1 MVDPT
6 EKSLHKILHELTSS
20 FACNELRNI
29 CAPDPTAGGSLQ
41 EVAAWY
47 LDEAGVRE
55 QLRAE
60 LTNLANNATLVGG
73 LYGGDNNSPPN
84 IRLPSVGGGGG
95 GQSGA
100 QLSASA
106 PPSGVMQQ
114 RSNNSHRPHPNS
126 SSSLDNNNNNNS
138 RVVNN
143 RNQSDTDHTSSPPPP
158 SEEVGLDWLLRY
170 RRLTTS
176 HQNLF
181 IGSTTC
187 TNPYT
192 TFNDFDFASS
202 SSSNHAP
209 GSYDESCLHSESSM
223 SNNNNNS
230 SNRLY
235 YSTSPF
241 HLLSNSFDID
251 PNVHS
256 NNNNSNVNTTNTTT
270 TATGSSSMQSSGT
283 QIAAMFAKVRELLA
297 KRDSNAPR
305 LLSLITEE
313 LLNCSKLPPLK
324 SRRNIRNSGINM
336 ANRSQT
342 IPPVIRLP
350 HSQLLQTSD
359 RNYSSENLSNSSSSA
374 PSPSSNH
381 NSSHSLFSQPPPW
394 TVRLWEEVCLLWTL
408 VLLSPDC
415 NAEMKKQWRCR
426 LQNWSRVSRS
436 PCDDCYLLPNH
447 YFSSIHEL
455 SEVNEDGLCQNQQQ
469 QPPTSRAY
477 RRTSVFRLP
486 IEVSYMSW
494 DEVWLTH
501 LLSFNNNNNNNNM
514 KSDKNE
520 EELNETS
527 VNRQSHYSTNISL
540 DDNNNNKHSPGAGGA
555 GGGGECHCPY
565 CDLSATLTE
574 PFPLLCLRVAALR
587 SNGYL
592 SQALQLA
599 VFISQRL
606 LRSVKAKTALAT
618 STLFNMGMRSPPQ
631 TFSPHMSWSNNNHNS
646 NNNNSNN
653 NNNGNNNNNNNN
665 YPNDILTARRTLFN
679 TPPNNGQGI
688 RVGGGMH
695 SNSRYIPSASL
706 SPPINVNHH
715 SRSIPPPPPPPLPAP
730 RRLGLS
736 PNSNHSPGP
745 SCSNHQPVN
754 NNNNCCWSS
763 QSPYLFKS
771 PPPPPP
777 SAPSTSQQYL
787 NHCSPSAS
795 APSASSSSSSS
806 SSGSSPFSPVPFH
819 NSYHHHQQQQQQS
832 SNTNHVYYYYNKQ
845 HMPYPNSSLYPYAS
859 SCSLPPPMHN
869 SNCGSNGNS
878 TAAAA
883 VMHPVHYNRSLTSPT
898 SPCPP
903 PPPPGNRSIPSR
915 PLLSPHSMPSGGGG
929 GASGETDMNCGL
941 ISSNCPCHAD
951 IGWIG
956 LPGRPVICLVE
967 CLLDA
972 AAIVVEAAASHHH
985 HQTPIALPSSWGHME
1000 KASFYLCLAVKV
1012 SLLALFQQRPPVG
1025 SVSRL
1030 LACQHQEARLL
1041 TLLNTIP
1048 KDVTIALAMCD
1059 ILCQLLG
1066 PPISP
1071 SRILCK
1077 LDHSPVVRLWWWSAL
1092 GFLVH
1097 PDTYPVHAVAEFVL
1111 NYLLDTQRLN
1121 QLTSFTTCW
1130 SGFANGNNNMSS
1142 VRIDDMVFT
1151 LVIRAM
1157 RFSIPENYMDNP
1169 GTGPGLMRS
1178 NSSPQLSMGGG
1189 VSGGGG
1195 GPTNGGSQRTHYHRG
1210 GWGDHFNNNNNNNNL
1225 AGSSS
1230 AAAAAGGNVVLLPGV
1245 VRSGLDTA
1253 LAVNTDDDEVNDQE
1267 FPSMSMTTTTTTTPI
1282 SITTSTSSSVDSNS
1296 NFMNNPVHFDYHY
1309 QRFPHLPTTNP
1320 LLRWEHHQQQQH
1332 QQQHQSAPDGVG
1344 GGGGGDRFVMTA
1356 PKISSPPLPSAFAI
1370 STQNFLKTLSGS
1382 VNMNSSPN
1390 SSSSGCRNLCH
1401 HQHHHHHPVYN
1412 LQNAVD
1418 NRWSTP
1424 IIIPSIDHHHHDGG
1438 GDCGGGEVTPFSGLA
1453 PLFTIMRNNIRIR
1466 RNRFS
1471 TIIDDSQTI
1480 NGGGNGNGIVSPQ
1493 NQSAAQCR
1501 RCLDTLKIRQSR
1513 LAVALIRV
1521 SKSLVNRLD
1530 QIVQICDQNIHSPVT
1545 LLVISQQVFA
1555 EAFGWKLRT
1564 PLDRKAGASDN
1575 NLHDIAYNG
1584 CPCSSTQ
1591 PPLHNLISTTNSTNP
1606 PSAPPAPFEVF
1617 FTRDRIHLLCT
1628 AFHLTLLAM
1637 IRTLSRSFHWRRQ
1650 EMLKWAVAIALHVGP
1665 FACLYLINHWSSY
1678 VNAREAVIWL
1688 APAIL
1693 TAMGNLNSK
1702 VLTVDPSNPSSSSPF
1717 LEDDMCF
1724 DHSLFCGSS
1733 NCNGG
1738 SSSNNNNAGGGN
1750 IIMTS
1755 SLDDDRNC
1763 SAWNHTISIS
1773 TAAQLLGTA
1782 IPYSKAS
1789 REQITN
1795 AVRHMAIQA
1804 AAKDPVSCSL
1814 PALHFSEEDSSA
1826 FETVYRLVLDA
1837 AEAGSIGPIQLFSLA
1852 RYMDSHGWVWRA
1864 FPLALHATRLFVL
1877 SSTQEG
1883 HPVANDVL
1891 WACLLGHR
1899 LGPVALQE
1907 ILKNVIHNIH
1917 CPTLLTDILH
1927 RCRTIPYGM
1936 NSMPP
1941 PPPPPVNSNVNHHHQ
1956 HYPINN
1962 INNNNNNFCYC
1973 CCNNISS
1980 NNINIGNNSNGTN
1993 NHNNSNSN
2001 NYVHSSTIDPCVLMN
2016 NTHPTNSMPIGR
2028 NPCTTHFCN
2037 ASHYINNTTTT
2048 IIIMLITTAVHLS
2061 SSSCICMIKLSI
2073 KSLILYLL
2081 EEHITSQKHQTHTRM

>member
-1 MVDPT
+1 MVHFAFITLLALTAINSGESTSKDAISTRLAKINREIPKVT
-6 EKSLHKILHELTSS
+6 AYLKSSEAKVKQATDKILSQNASLQGEIKKYTDCLENAYKYSWGSEAFKNILHHFPGDPHRILVDAAKCIQQES
-20 FACNELRNI
+20 FEYKRNI
-29 CAPDPTAGGSLQ
+29 EEFPIKKCFVNMPPAPYEDLRQLNVQIYYLFFHKHEQTFNIYAKNINEILLKGLIFMKHKLPTCVSPSFSKLRRLDGGCSQVEKTNSVNSLLDLSAKVVAEFLPFEYVERMLVHVPEPVQEKIIYYSFPQRDSDIYTYASFHTKYDKTRDKIPYYQGLEYFQNNCVEDVIQIGFHLTGSVRQQPASCVVGTQGGNKFKVSITFDRCKIISVCCDCGNKGLPWCPHVVALAIFRIRQPQSVDYRSPISDALVCMSRSQLQKFAQYLIASHPNKILPSAQRLADQLLQPESTINKTSGAPDPTAGGSLQ

-84 IRLPSVGGGGG
+84 IRLPSGGGG

-158 SEEVGLDWLLRY
+158 PSEEVGLDWLLRY

-202 SSSNHAP
+202 STSSNHAP

-251 PNVHS
+251 PNVH
-256 NNNNSNVNTTNTTT
+256 NNSNINTTNTTT
-270 TATGSSSMQSSGT
+270 TTTNSSSMQSSGT

-415 NAEMKKQWRCR
+415 SAEVKKQWRCR

-455 SEVNEDGLCQNQQQ
+455 SEVDEVDGQQHQQQ
-469 QPPTSRAY
+469 SGGQQPATSRAY

-501 LLSFNNNNNNNNM
+501 LLSFNNNNNNI

-540 DDNNNNKHSPGAGGA
+540 DDNNNNKTTSNSPGA

-631 TFSPHMSWSNNNHNS
+631 TFSPHMSWNNNNNNSNSNS
-646 NNNNSNN
+646 NNNNS
-653 NNNGNNNNNNNN
+653 NNNNNN

-695 SNSRYIPSASL
+695 SNSRYISSANMPSSPIIISNHGKFSPSHRRLTSPRPASL

-795 APSASSSSSSS
+795 APSASSSSS
-806 SSGSSPFSPVPFH
+806 GSSPFSPVPFH
-819 NSYHHHQQQQQQS
+819 NSYHHHHQQQQQQS

-878 TAAAA
+878 IGAAATAA

-915 PLLSPHSMPSGGGG
+915 PLLSPHSNMPSGGGG
-929 GASGETDMNCGL
+929 DYF
-941 ISSNCPCHAD
+941 
-951 IGWIG
+951 
-956 LPGRPVICLVE
+956 PGRPVICLVE

-972 AAIVVEAAASHHH
+972 AAIVVEAAASHHHH

-1012 SLLALFQQRPPVG
+1012 SG
-1025 SVSRL
+1025 
-1030 LACQHQEARLL
+1030 
-1041 TLLNTIP
+1041 
-1048 KDVTIALAMCD
+1048 
-1059 ILCQLLG
+1059 
-1066 PPISP
+1066 
-1071 SRILCK
+1071 
-1077 LDHSPVVRLWWWSAL
+1077 
-1092 GFLVH
+1092 
-1097 PDTYPVHAVAEFVL
+1097 YP
-1111 NYLLDTQRLN
+1111 
-1121 QLTSFTTCW
+1121 
-1130 SGFANGNNNMSS
+1130 
-1142 VRIDDMVFT
+1142 
-1151 LVIRAM
+1151 
-1157 RFSIPENYMDNP
+1157 
-1169 GTGPGLMRS
+1169 
-1178 NSSPQLSMGGG
+1178 
-1189 VSGGGG
+1189 
-1195 GPTNGGSQRTHYHRG
+1195 
-1210 GWGDHFNNNNNNNNL
+1210 
-1225 AGSSS
+1225 
-1230 AAAAAGGNVVLLPGV
+1230 
-1245 VRSGLDTA
+1245 
-1253 LAVNTDDDEVNDQE
+1253 
-1267 FPSMSMTTTTTTTPI
+1267 
-1282 SITTSTSSSVDSNS
+1282 
-1296 NFMNNPVHFDYHY
+1296 
-1309 QRFPHLPTTNP
+1309 
-1320 LLRWEHHQQQQH
+1320 
-1332 QQQHQSAPDGVG
+1332 
-1344 GGGGGDRFVMTA
+1344 
-1356 PKISSPPLPSAFAI
+1356 
-1370 STQNFLKTLSGS
+1370 
-1382 VNMNSSPN
+1382 
-1390 SSSSGCRNLCH
+1390 
-1401 HQHHHHHPVYN
+1401 
-1412 LQNAVD
+1412 
-1418 NRWSTP
+1418 
-1424 IIIPSIDHHHHDGG
+1424 
-1438 GDCGGGEVTPFSGLA
+1438 
-1453 PLFTIMRNNIRIR
+1453 
-1466 RNRFS
+1466 
-1471 TIIDDSQTI
+1471 
-1480 NGGGNGNGIVSPQ
+1480 
-1493 NQSAAQCR
+1493 
-1501 RCLDTLKIRQSR
+1501 
-1513 LAVALIRV
+1513 
-1521 SKSLVNRLD
+1521 
-1530 QIVQICDQNIHSPVT
+1530 
-1545 LLVISQQVFA
+1545 
-1555 EAFGWKLRT
+1555 
-1564 PLDRKAGASDN
+1564 
-1575 NLHDIAYNG
+1575 
-1584 CPCSSTQ
+1584 
-1591 PPLHNLISTTNSTNP
+1591 
-1606 PSAPPAPFEVF
+1606 
-1617 FTRDRIHLLCT
+1617 
-1628 AFHLTLLAM
+1628 
-1637 IRTLSRSFHWRRQ
+1637 
-1650 EMLKWAVAIALHVGP
+1650 
-1665 FACLYLINHWSSY
+1665 
-1678 VNAREAVIWL
+1678 
-1688 APAIL
+1688 
-1693 TAMGNLNSK
+1693 
-1702 VLTVDPSNPSSSSPF
+1702 
-1717 LEDDMCF
+1717 
-1724 DHSLFCGSS
+1724 
-1733 NCNGG
+1733 
-1738 SSSNNNNAGGGN
+1738 
-1750 IIMTS
+1750 
-1755 SLDDDRNC
+1755 
-1763 SAWNHTISIS
+1763 
-1773 TAAQLLGTA
+1773 
-1782 IPYSKAS
+1782 
-1789 REQITN
+1789 
-1795 AVRHMAIQA
+1795 
-1804 AAKDPVSCSL
+1804 
-1814 PALHFSEEDSSA
+1814 
-1826 FETVYRLVLDA
+1826 
-1837 AEAGSIGPIQLFSLA
+1837 
-1852 RYMDSHGWVWRA
+1852 
-1864 FPLALHATRLFVL
+1864 
-1877 SSTQEG
+1877 
-1883 HPVANDVL
+1883 
-1891 WACLLGHR
+1891 
-1899 LGPVALQE
+1899 
-1907 ILKNVIHNIH
+1907 
-1917 CPTLLTDILH
+1917 
-1927 RCRTIPYGM
+1927 
-1936 NSMPP
+1936 
-1941 PPPPPVNSNVNHHHQ
+1941 
-1956 HYPINN
+1956 
-1962 INNNNNNFCYC
+1962 
-1973 CCNNISS
+1973 
-1980 NNINIGNNSNGTN
+1980 
-1993 NHNNSNSN
+1993 
-2001 NYVHSSTIDPCVLMN
+2001 
-2016 NTHPTNSMPIGR
+2016 
-2028 NPCTTHFCN
+2028 
-2037 ASHYINNTTTT
+2037 
-2048 IIIMLITTAVHLS
+2048 
-2061 SSSCICMIKLSI
+2061 
-2073 KSLILYLL
+2073 
-2081 EEHITSQKHQTHTRM
+2081 